1 MNPEEANLILQCRR
15 PRGQDDHDAV
25 ICEALAFAAHDAG
38 FAEALRR
45 ESALDAVI
53 GERLRSVEPPADLRR
68 KILVGAKVSRVR
80 HWWQRP
86 AWLAVA
92 AGVAVA
98 FPLALKYWPA
108 AGPNTPVF
116 ASITLPDFR
125 AATTQRLND
134 GPGIKELA
142 TMAEVEAHLAAN
154 SKVKQLP
161 VPDAL
166 CHCPHG
172 TVGCAV
178 FEWKGKEVTLI
189 CFNAGKP
196 GVVHLFTVDASALAD
211 RPGGP
216 LYEIINGW
224 QTCSWISGDR
234 LMMLAGGEKN
244 VSREDLDGLRK

>member
-1 MNPEEANLILQCRR
+1 MNTEEANLILQCRR
-15 PRGQDDHDAV
+15 PHGQDDHDAA
-25 ICEALAFAAHDAG
+25 ISEALSFAANDAG
-38 FAEALRR
+38 LSESLRH

-68 KILVGAKVSRVR
+68 KIHIGAKVSRVR
-80 HWWQRP
+80 HWWLRP

-98 FPLALKYWPA
+98 FPLTLRFWPA

-125 AATTQRLND
+125 TVTTQRLNE
-134 GPGIKELA
+134 GPDITRLA
-142 TMAEVEAHLAAN
+142 TMEEVEAHLAAN

-161 VPDAL
+161 VPDTL
-166 CHCPHG
+166 CHCPRG

-178 FEWKGKEVTLI
+178 FEWKGREVTLI
-189 CFNAGKP
+189 CFDAGKP

-216 LYEIINGW
+216 LYETINGW
-224 QTCSWISGDR
+224 QTCTWISGDR
-234 LMMLAGGEKN
+234 LMMLAGCEKN
-244 VSREDLDGLRK
+244 ISREDLDGLRK